1 MRKGRNVNY
10 PGAWVVEQSAAQTTG
25 MIRMDTHGAK
35 RISSWTTSKGKITK
49 KLKIKLT
56 LKFWTAISLQDG
68 CRISDAS
75 KFGTPT
81 SLASTS
87 FSILGLGPQKKTTW
101 DPKKNAA
108 FPHCT
113 SLGFDLALGREMA
126 WKVEDPNA
134 VFTCISSKF
143 QGGPRGVY
151 CELTSFTK
159 LKMACTMGPLWPA
172 KTHQDLA
179 ARNESAGHFPS
190 AKWNSGID

>member
-1 MRKGRNVNY
+1 
-10 PGAWVVEQSAAQTTG
+10 
-25 MIRMDTHGAK
+25 MDTHGAK

-49 KLKIKLT
+49 KMKIKLT

-87 FSILGLGPQKKTTW
+87 FSILGLGPPKKTTW

-113 SLGFDLALGREMA
+113 SLGFDLALGREMHE
-126 WKVEDPNA
+126 KVEDPNA

-143 QGGPRGVY
+143 QGGPRGVVLWTY
-151 CELTSFTK
+151 VIHQAENGMHHGTSLTGENSPGSGSPERIRWAFPHQPNETLESTK
-159 LKMACTMGPLWPA
+159 KKILLEIRPPCRTRICP
-172 KTHQDLA
+172 
-179 ARNESAGHFPS
+179 N
-190 AKWNSGID
+190 